1 MNTLIA
7 LAILSV
13 LVLVMEMLNL
23 RRIIVTVTIIGL
35 LAALGISVSEWDTNQ
50 SFYHSMIVVNKT
62 NMLFSGLFIVLTIFL
77 VALSE
82 SFYKPIYNKIADF
95 ISIKLFLDRKS
106 TRLNSSHVKIS
117 YAVFCLKKKIKKIIN

>member
-13 LVLVMEMLNL
+13 LVLVMEIINL
-23 RRIIVTVTIIGL
+23 RKIIVPVTIIGL
-35 LAALGISVSEWDTNQ
+35 LATLGISVSEWDTNQ

-62 NMLFSGLFIVLTIFL
+62 NMLFSALFIVLSIVF

-82 SFYKPIYNKIADF
+82 SFYKPIYNNIADF
-95 ISIKLFLDRKS
+95 VSIKLFL
-106 TRLNSSHVKIS
+106 L
-117 YAVFCLKKKIKKIIN
+117 